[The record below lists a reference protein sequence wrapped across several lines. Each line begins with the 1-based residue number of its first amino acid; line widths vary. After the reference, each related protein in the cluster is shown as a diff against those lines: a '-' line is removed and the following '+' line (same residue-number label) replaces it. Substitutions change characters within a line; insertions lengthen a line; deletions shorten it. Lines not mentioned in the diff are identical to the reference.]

1 MTPTI
6 VPQLQQARKAAISV
20 RSLSDERRRDLIELL
35 SRALE
40 ASEEAILQANQQDL
54 DAMPDTDPK
63 KDRLLLNAERIAGLG
78 ESLRQIAGLPD
89 PAGTVLLE
97 RELQAGL
104 NLQKITVP
112 LGVVGVIYESRPN
125 VTADVAAL
133 CLRSGNGCVLKGGK
147 EAVHSNRAI
156 VKVIHEVLAEFGV
169 PAETVTLLP
178 TDRAHVQELLT
189 ATRYVDIL
197 IPRGSESLI
206 QYVRRN
212 ALVPTIETGAGVC
225 HTYVTASAD
234 VQKAAAIVV
243 NAKVQRPSVCN
254 ALDTLVVDRA
264 SMDELLP
271 LLTAPMA
278 EHGVEIFADA
288 LSYPILHVLGYPH
301 LQEAS
306 QEDFGREFLDFKCS
320 VKVVSGMDEA
330 LEHIETYSSRHSEAI
345 VTEDEAE
352 AERFLSEVDAAAVY
366 VNASTRFTDG
376 GEFGLGAEI
385 GISTQKLHARGPFAL
400 EKLVTEKWVV
410 RGNGHIRR

>member
-63 KDRLLLNAERIAGLG
+63 KDRLLLNAERIAGLA

-169 PAETVTLLP
+169 PAEAVTLLP

-197 IPRGSESLI
+197 IPRGSDALI
-206 QYVRRN
+206 Q
-212 ALVPTIETGAGVC
+212 
-225 HTYVTASAD
+225 
-234 VQKAAAIVV
+234 
-243 NAKVQRPSVCN
+243 
-254 ALDTLVVDRA
+254 
-264 SMDELLP
+264 
-271 LLTAPMA
+271 
-278 EHGVEIFADA
+278 
-288 LSYPILHVLGYPH
+288 
-301 LQEAS
+301 
-306 QEDFGREFLDFKCS
+306 
-320 VKVVSGMDEA
+320 
-330 LEHIETYSSRHSEAI
+330 
-345 VTEDEAE
+345 
-352 AERFLSEVDAAAVY
+352 
-366 VNASTRFTDG
+366 
-376 GEFGLGAEI
+376 
-385 GISTQKLHARGPFAL
+385 
-400 EKLVTEKWVV
+400 
-410 RGNGHIRR
+410 